1 MFRRAFSSRVK
12 IFTANSS
19 EINKLNGTMHK
30 NGIELTKERGEFLNN
45 FWRENPFYQFLGCS
59 TGISAVNVV
68 AGGRGRVGPY
78 VGGWQINA
86 MKNRLQETMPDTL
99 HVSPEE
105 PANCATEV
113 NNHIW
118 KADAIQLLNND
129 NSSNYHNFAL
139 LADLEQ
145 GWSTP
150 EKTRLAVKRAIQS
163 GINIMHIEDQGPFKR
178 CGHLGDKEL
187 CPIVD
192 YELIM
197 KSANFAAQEML
208 GSEQPVKNWVRF
220 VARTDALSA
229 KRILYSK
236 NLEDKNHI
244 DNKFID
250 WKKGFSG
257 DGKYLFLKQ
266 GINPETGKKY
276 GLEMSIARTSYIVK
290 KGLASLVW
298 METPDADLND
308 AKDYIS
314 GVNNELAKV
323 DMYATGLYNHS
334 PSFDWDV
341 KFYENAKKLA
351 KIITEKY
358 KTGHLRGFLELNGD
372 TIQGDNKFDEKG
384 IKNLELAIQDFRNN
398 KQYKYN
404 FTEQDYYLNKFQETN
419 FKTPYDVICDEIVT
433 QRLKLFENQLANF
446 GYNAHLITLPEY
458 HVMAFGMFR
467 LAEQFHQEGIWAYV
481 NQIQRPERIKFE
493 EKNGYKYY
501 KHQTMTGTGLE
512 SYFNQCVGSSNNNI
526 LSGSTET
533 DDAKKRCD
541 EEH

>member
-1 MFRRAFSSRVK
+1 MFRRAFSSHVK
-12 IFTANSS
+12 IFKANPS
-19 EINKLNGTMHK
+19 EINKLNGTILK
-30 NGIELTKERGEFLNN
+30 NGTEISKHRGEFLNDYWKN
-45 FWRENPFYQFLGCS
+45 NSFYQFLGCS

-105 PANCATEV
+105 PANCAIEV
-113 NNHIW
+113 NNHLW
-118 KADAIQLLNND
+118 KADAIQYLNNE
-129 NSSNYHNFAL
+129 NAVNYKDLAL

-150 EKTRLAVKRAIQS
+150 EKTRLSVKRAIQN

-187 CPIVD
+187 CPIED

-197 KSANFAAQEML
+197 RSANFASQEVL
-208 GSEQPVKNWVRF
+208 GPEQSEKNWVRF

-236 NLEDKNHI
+236 NLENKDHI
-244 DNKFID
+244 DHKFID
-250 WKKGFSG
+250 WTKGFSA

-266 GINPETGKKY
+266 GINPETGKKW
-276 GLEMSIARTSYIVK
+276 GLEMSIARTSHIVK

-308 AKDYIS
+308 AKDYMT

-323 DMYATGLYNHS
+323 NMCATGLYNHS

-341 KFYENAKKLA
+341 KFYENAKKLTK
-351 KIITEKY
+351 KITDSYDGRNLK
-358 KTGHLRGFLELNGD
+358 KFLEINGD
-372 TIQGDNKFDEKG
+372 KIQGDDKMDNKTLQR
-384 IKNLELAIQDFRNN
+384 LELAINDHRNN
-398 KQYKYN
+398 KTYQYS
-404 FTEQDYYLNKFQETN
+404 FAESDYYLSQLQETK
-419 FKTPYDVICDEIVT
+419 FKTPYDLICDEIVAH
-433 QRLKLFENQLANF
+433 RLKLFEIQLASF

-458 HVMAFGMFR
+458 HVMAFGMYK
-467 LAEQFHQEGIWAYV
+467 LAEQFHQDGIWAYV
-481 NQIQRPERIKFE
+481 NQVQRPERIKFE
-493 EKNGYKYY
+493 EKTGYKYY

-512 SYFNQCVGSSNNNI
+512 SYFNQCVGSSNSNI

-533 DDAKKRCD
+533 DDAKKRSSED
-541 EEH
+541 H